1 MHRIFYIVSACVTA
15 LALSLWLGNRLAHD
29 AAHHDLVARAEE
41 RASIW
46 LHHVEGRYTG
56 LRALLDGKTLSPTD
70 LERLSEMATDE
81 GVLEFRLFDR
91 RGQEI
96 FRLDGPKG
104 LPHKDD
110 ASLNALEVL
119 ETGSFVTEI
128 VASVI
133 DARRY
138 AEIYSPVRINGEI
151 VGVYEMY
158 VDITR
163 ASDAIAKLYSHL
175 VFSIALLIATTML
188 IPIATGLYYWV
199 QLKKTAAG
207 LDHARKRAEEA
218 ERIKS
223 AFLANMSHEIRTP
236 MNGIIA
242 MSELLEQGT
251 LNPEQRSMTST
262 ISSSAVALLAIINDI
277 LDFSKIEAG
286 KMLVHAEPF
295 DPINLV
301 EEVATLFSPA
311 AAAKGVEIC
320 VESVLEMPL
329 MVMGDSAR
337 LRQCLLNVIGNAVKF
352 TATGNVHIWLNRSED
367 GQIVVKVTDTGVG
380 IAEDKLDHIFEE
392 FSQIDS
398 THTRRYDGT
407 GLGLAISLRLIRLM
421 GGSLSARSRPD
432 EGSVFEMRL
441 PFPATETPPGTIAF
455 WRMARRDLSGKRILL
470 ADASAVT
477 RAALRTVLGGMGLR
491 PVVARNGEEALSLAR
506 AYAQQG
512 TVFQLALLSDELT
525 DMTAQALA
533 EALRQALGS
542 DSPRCLLMLRA
553 DRDVPKEALA
563 EQGFVGAVRKPL
575 LQETLASELCRT
587 QGKRITGKSLV
598 PPRSTARMPDF
609 AGRRILLA
617 EDNATNQLV
626 IRKLLAG
633 SGVALQIAA
642 NGAEAVD
649 CYINEAPD
657 IVLMD
662 VSMPVMNGYEATRRI
677 RELEET
683 SGWPGVPII
692 ALTANAMTE
701 DRTAC
706 LDAGMSDFLAK
717 PVRRI
722 ELLETITRWLETLA
736 EARRA

>member
-1 MHRIFYIVSACVTA
+1 MHRIVYIVSACVFA
-15 LALSLWLGNRLAHD
+15 LAISLWLGNRLALD
-29 AAHHDLVARAEE
+29 AARQDLVSRAEE

-46 LHHVEGRYTG
+46 LHHAEGEYTG
-56 LRALLDGKTLSPTD
+56 LRALLDGNPTSPMARD
-70 LERLSEMATDE
+70 RLWQMARDE
-81 GVLEFRLFDR
+81 GVLEFRIFDS
-91 RGQEI
+91 RGQPV
-96 FRLDGPKG
+96 FSLNGPTR
-104 LPHKDD
+104 LPHKND
-110 ASLNALEVL
+110 AGSNAGKVL
-119 ETGSFVTEI
+119 RTGKAVTEI
-128 VASVI
+128 VAS
-133 DARRY
+133 DSAARRY
-138 AEIYSPVRINGEI
+138 AEIYSPVRFNGEI
-151 VGVYEMY
+151 RGVYEVY
-158 VDITR
+158 IDITR
-163 ASDAIAKLYSHL
+163 ASEAIAKLYSHL
-175 VFSIALLIATTML
+175 VLSVALLISTTML
-188 IPIATGLYYWV
+188 IPVATGLYYWV

-286 KMLVHAEPF
+286 KMLVHSEPF
-295 DPINLV
+295 DPIKLV

-329 MVMGDSAR
+329 MVMGDSTR

-352 TATGNVHIWLNRSED
+352 TAMGHVHIWLNRSED

-380 IAEDKLDHIFEE
+380 IAEDKLDHIFEK

-407 GLGLAISLRLIRLM
+407 GLGLAISLRLVRLM
-421 GGSLSARSRPD
+421 GGSLSARSRPGV
-432 EGSVFEMRL
+432 GSVFELRL
-441 PFPATETPPGTIAF
+441 PLPGTEAPPGKVAF

-470 ADASAVT
+470 TDASAVT
-477 RAALRTVLGGMGLR
+477 CAALRTVLGGMGLR
-491 PVVARNGEEALSLAR
+491 PVVARNGEEALSLGR
-506 AYAQQG
+506 TYAQQG
-512 TVFQLALLSDELT
+512 TIFQLALLSDELP
-525 DMTAQALA
+525 DMTATALA
-533 EALRQALGS
+533 DALRRSLGPE
-542 DSPRCLLMLRA
+542 SPGCLLMLRA
-553 DRDVPKEALA
+553 DRDVPMETL
-563 EQGFVGAVRKPL
+563 EEHGFVGALRKPL

-587 QGKRITGKSLV
+587 QSPLQIGKSPV
-598 PPRSTARMPDF
+598 PPRATSRVPDF
-609 AGRRILLA
+609 SARRILLA

-633 SGVALQIAA
+633 TGVTLRIAA
-642 NGAEAVD
+642 NGAEAVTS
-649 CYINEAPD
+649 YINDPPD

-662 VSMPVMNGYEATRRI
+662 VSMPVMNGYEATRRM

-683 SGWPGVPII
+683 SAVPGVPII
-692 ALTANAMTE
+692 ALTANAMAE
-701 DRTAC
+701 DRAAC
-706 LDAGMSDFLAK
+706 LEAGMSDFLAK

-722 ELLETITRWLETLA
+722 ELLEMIARWLDAVPQE
-736 EARRA
+736 RRA